1 MIIPAI
7 LCGGSGTRLWPVS
20 RELYPKQFLPLYGE
34 KTLLQETLL
43 RLQGLPDLGQPICVC
58 GEEHRFLVAEQVRAL
73 GFDPG
78 AVVLEPEGRNTAPA
92 AAVAAL
98 LAQDSDPGS
107 LLLILPADHVLKDAY
122 SFQQAV
128 QTGIA
133 AAQAGALVTFGVVP
147 DKPETGYGYIQ
158 KGAAWPDSEQ
168 VFQVQSFVEKPDQD
182 TARQYLD
189 SGQYL
194 WNSGMFLFKADKY
207 LQELGSLAP
216 RIKDCCSQAVQGAT
230 QDMDFL
236 RLDSSSFR
244 QCPSDSLDYAVMEK
258 TSEAMVVPLQA
269 GWSDVGSWSALWE
282 IAEKDE
288 QHNVLRGQV
297 LSRDVQG
304 CLVHSDSRLVALLG
318 VQDLV
323 VVDTKDA
330 LLVASRHQVQ
340 EVKSLVQ
347 ALRREGHSSAAQHS
361 RVYRP
366 WGSYEGVDQE
376 QRFQVKRITV
386 KPGQVLSL
394 QKHYHRAE
402 HWVVVKGTARVV
414 RGEEEIILTEDQSV
428 YIPLGT
434 VHRLENP
441 GRIPLELI
449 EVQTGSY
456 LGEDDIERIEDVYGR
471 KG

>member
-244 QCPSDSLDYAVMEK
+244 QCPSD
-258 TSEAMVVPLQA
+258 
-269 GWSDVGSWSALWE
+269 
-282 IAEKDE
+282 
-288 QHNVLRGQV
+288 
-297 LSRDVQG
+297 
-304 CLVHSDSRLVALLG
+304 
-318 VQDLV
+318 
-323 VVDTKDA
+323 
-330 LLVASRHQVQ
+330 
-340 EVKSLVQ
+340 
-347 ALRREGHSSAAQHS
+347 
-361 RVYRP
+361 
-366 WGSYEGVDQE
+366 
-376 QRFQVKRITV
+376 
-386 KPGQVLSL
+386 
-394 QKHYHRAE
+394 
-402 HWVVVKGTARVV
+402 
-414 RGEEEIILTEDQSV
+414 
-428 YIPLGT
+428 
-434 VHRLENP
+434 
-441 GRIPLELI
+441 
-449 EVQTGSY
+449 
-456 LGEDDIERIEDVYGR
+456 
-471 KG
+471 

>member
-43 RLQGLPDLGQPICVC
+43 RLQGLPDLGHPICVC

-98 LAQDSDPGS
+98 LAQDSDRGS

-133 AAQAGALVTFGVVP
+133 AARAGAMVTFGVVP

-207 LQELGSLAP
+207 LQELGRLAP

-258 TSEAMVVPLQA
+258 TSEAVVVPLQA

-282 IAEKDE
+282 IADKDE

-347 ALRREGHSSAAQHS
+347 ALRREGHSSAALHS